1 MVLSGAIRRLRRGG
15 WEVIFRGFDAPRML
29 LGHELQ
35 IFLQHSG
42 ALLWNGWWIF
52 MVDAFL
58 RLVPSSC
65 TAAPQPSRGGG
76 FTRRRWLRVHAR
88 YGGPERLTISQRV
101 LCARL
106 RLA

>member
-15 WEVIFRGFDAPRML
+15 WEVIFCGFDAPCML

-35 IFLQHSG
+35 IFLQHSR

-65 TAAPQPSRGGG
+65 TAAPQPSRGGVLPAADG
-76 FTRRRWLRVHAR
+76 IGVHAR
-88 YGGPERLTISQRV
+88 DGGPERLTISQGV